1 MGHDHSHSHQAP
13 PLKNLNRAFFIGI
26 AINLGFT
33 IIEFVYGTM
42 YNSLALVS
50 DAGHNL
56 SDVAS
61 LILSLLGMK
70 LAQRV
75 ETYTYTYGFK
85 KASLLA
91 SLINAILLIIVVIG
105 ILKSAITRFTDI
117 PEIEG
122 MVIVWTASIG
132 VFINTVSAFLFYQ
145 HQKHD
150 INIKGAFL
158 HLMIDALV
166 SIGVVISGLIVHYT
180 GFNIIDPIISIAI
193 AIIIII
199 TTRSL
204 LIESLRLVM
213 DAVPENIDFKKV
225 KKSILKTD
233 GVEEVHHI
241 HIWALSSTINAL
253 TAHVLIEE
261 DEIEN
266 WNKIKHKIKHNL
278 EHQNIKHVTLELDF
292 ENEDCKNIT
301 CHKTTD

>member
-1 MGHDHSHSHQAP
+1 MGHDHSHQAP

-26 AINLGFT
+26 VINLGFT

-70 LAQRV
+70 LAQKV

-91 SLINAILLIIVVIG
+91 SLANAILLIIVVIG
-105 ILKSAITRFTDI
+105 ILKSALTRFTDI

-122 MVIVWTASIG
+122 MVIVWIASIG
-132 VFINTVSAFLFYQ
+132 VLINTVSAFLFYQ

-166 SIGVVISGLIVHYT
+166 SVGVVISGLIIHYT
-180 GFNIIDPIISIAI
+180 GLNVIDPIISIVI
-193 AIIIII
+193 VIIIII

-213 DAVPENIDFKKV
+213 DAVPKSIDFKEV
-225 KKSILKTD
+225 EKSILKTN
-233 GVEEVHHI
+233 GVKEVHHI
-241 HIWALSSTINAL
+241 HIWALSSSINAL
-253 TAHVLIEE
+253 TAHISITK
-261 DEIEN
+261 DEIKN
-266 WNKIKHKIKHNL
+266 WNKIKDKIKHNL
-278 EHQNIKHVTLELDF
+278 EYQNIKHVTLELDF
-292 ENEDCKNIT
+292 ENEDCKNIK
-301 CHKTTD
+301 CNNAID